1 MLAPKKFHPYYLVT
15 VNDVGICQHFWPKF
29 LKPCWQPKIFPM
41 VPMLAPKNFLPFCL
55 GHVNDVGICQHFS
68 PKFLKPCWQP
78 KNFPS
83 WRPKFF
89 PYYLVH
95 VNDVGLCQ
103 HFWPKFL
110 KPCWQPKKFPCW
122 RPNVVICW
130 HAPTF
135 SRISIN
141 HVGSWKSW
149 QFPPPKTWYFRK
161 SRHRDYIWA
170 TKSSL
175 NITVR
180 LPELCVLILGLILRG
195 SGDPFEQH

>member
-1 MLAPKKFHPYYLVT
+1 MVT
-15 VNDVGICQHFWPKF
+15 ANDVGICQHFWPKF
-29 LKPCWQPKIFPM
+29 LKPCWQPKFFPM

-89 PYYLVH
+89 PHYLVH

-130 HAPTF
+130 HVPTF

-149 QFPPPKTWYFRK
+149 QFPPPLFGRKVTIYHIFR
-161 SRHRDYIWA
+161 
-170 TKSSL
+170 
-175 NITVR
+175 NQ
-180 LPELCVLILGLILRG
+180 GLEVGWNWPKWGTLRG
-195 SGDPFEQH
+195 HRARNMP